1 MSGDRELCN
10 VHPGSGDGN
19 ADCDWPNINPNSDS
33 RRKRLLR
40 MRGQYLRSAEQ
51 WRLLCRL
58 RAGAASG
65 VSGYRRL
72 RNLYPY
78 PSRDWNCDR
87 RRERLLPMPGQHMC
101 SAEQRRVFRRLRPRA
116 ASGVFG
122 RWRLRDVYADA
133 DRDSHSNRRSER
145 LLPV

>member
-19 ADCDWPNINPNSDS
+19 ADCDWPDINPNSDS
-33 RRKRLLR
+33 RRK
-40 MRGQYLRSAEQ
+40 
-51 WRLLCRL
+51 
-58 RAGAASG
+58 
-65 VSGYRRL
+65 
-72 RNLYPY
+72 
-78 PSRDWNCDR
+78 
-87 RRERLLPMPGQHMC
+87 RLLPMPGQHMC

-122 RWRLRDVYADA
+122 HWRLRDVYAYA